1 MTAKRILIL
10 RTPSGISGDM
20 FVTGLVKLAGLSSEE
35 LSILVEQIGV
45 PALHDTVV
53 IKAHSVNN
61 ISGWKMTISL
71 PSEHSHRTFAD
82 IQKLIASSA
91 LTPRAKEISEAA
103 FYELARAEGAIH
115 DANPYDVTF
124 HEVGALDSILDI
136 CLSAAVFDVLAP
148 EQFVCSPLP
157 VCDGTI
163 SCAHGLLA
171 APAPAVLHM
180 LKGIPVY
187 GIDSSGETVTPTALA
202 LLKAMDARFD
212 GWPAVTVEDVVRVYG
227 GRVVPNVPNG
237 AIFVAGSGL
246 PVKADNWPV

>member
-1 MTAKRILIL
+1 MAAKRILIL

-20 FVTGLVKLAGLSSEE
+20 LVTGLVKLAGLSEE
-35 LSILVEQIGV
+35 KLAVLVEQIGV
-45 PALHDTVV
+45 PALRDTVS
-53 IKAHSVNN
+53 IEAHSVNN
-61 ISGWKMTISL
+61 ISGWKTTISL
-71 PSEHSHRTFAD
+71 PPEHSHRTFTD
-82 IQKLIASSA
+82 IQQLIASSA
-91 LTPRAKEISEAA
+91 LTPRAKEISEYA
-103 FYELARAEGAIH
+103 FLELARAEGAIH
-115 DANPYDVTF
+115 GVSPNDVTF

-148 EQFVCSPLP
+148 EQFICSPLP

-202 LLKAMDARFD
+202 LLKAMDAQFD

-237 AIFVAGSGL
+237 AIFVSGRGL
-246 PVKADNWPV
+246 SVMADDWPA